1 MSQVLAKVQAP
12 SKQKIR
18 LEYLIQVPP
27 NTHHPTRVLSGHL
40 LVTEKAADRGSEVV
54 VRGYGVKTKSEKPKQ
69 TRWGNFDWVS
79 YYKIGSQP
87 SSWGDNG
94 VHDASRSLFQ
104 AQVSKM
110 LQTQMFSFSRWNQKI
125 GSICIKLRSRVR
137 KSCSLSRKFA
147 AWNVAAPK
155 IVRTCCYEYV
165 RCEKGK
171 NWHLKTD
178 WPLQQ
183 QGEKGKSNYNGSTK
197 TVFGLYCLPNGRK
210 SEKGLRK
217 EKMTELVPNGI
228 GEPVCNDYQGSF
240 V

>member
-110 LQTQMFSFSRWNQKI
+110 FSFSRWNQKI

-147 AWNVAAPK
+147 AWNGAAPK

-183 QGEKGKSNYNGSTK
+183 
-197 TVFGLYCLPNGRK
+197 
-210 SEKGLRK
+210 
-217 EKMTELVPNGI
+217 
-228 GEPVCNDYQGSF
+228 
-240 V
+240 